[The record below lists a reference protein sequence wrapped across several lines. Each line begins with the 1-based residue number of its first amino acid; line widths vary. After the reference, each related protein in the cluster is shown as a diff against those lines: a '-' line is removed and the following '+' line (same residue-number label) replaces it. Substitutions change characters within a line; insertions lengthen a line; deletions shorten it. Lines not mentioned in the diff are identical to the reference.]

1 MALEK
6 LQRYAR
12 TASKK
17 EVKVLDTL
25 ENYYRGEYSL
35 GYVTEKVNMPLRA
48 LMEFMQKYELPY
60 YSDSSDAKEGLK
72 RISMI
77 RSTL

>member
-17 EVKVLDTL
+17 EVMVLDTL

-35 GYVTEKVNMPLRA
+35 GYVAEKVNMPLRA

-60 YSDSSDAKEGLK
+60 YSDASDAKEGLK

>member
-17 EVKVLDTL
+17 ELNVLDRL

-35 GYVTEKVNMPLRA
+35 GYVAEKANMPLRA

-60 YSDSSDAKEGLK
+60 YSDVSDAEKGLE
-72 RISMI
+72 RISKI

>member
-6 LQRYAR
+6 FQRYAR

-35 GYVTEKVNMPLRA
+35 GYIAEKVNMPLRA

-72 RISMI
+72 RISVI